1 MIFRIK
7 QAAAV
12 ALAVVFGIVVL
23 IMSCNVRQ
31 GVSDSIDLCIS
42 SVIPSLFLF
51 TVIANFMM
59 NIGLCEVL
67 SRPLHR
73 FSEFVFNLS
82 GEEFCIFLLSLVSGY
97 PVGAT
102 LLAKRLRLKKISKR
116 RAEEM
121 LRFCIS
127 AGPAFILISVGEFA
141 LGHRS
146 DGCRLLF
153 AHTLS
158 SILLCFFSGL
168 YNRFKKRDSTTERHW
183 EAPLAPRC
191 SVAEGFVTAAIDAS
205 KAMLNVCTF
214 VIVFGAVGRLITTG
228 STPISPFFV
237 NLLRGV
243 IEVTNGVQLFG
254 RGRLALIAFLLGFGG
269 LSVHFQVLGILSG
282 IKCRYFPLLLSRL
295 SHGGLSALI
304 IIIVEIVSPRYI
316 DTLAQ
321 GTVKVS
327 HNGNPLA
334 VFSLMLLAV
343 VLTVYSSHSL
353 SKPPKFDTSCQNK

>member
-12 ALAVVFGIVVL
+12 AFAVIFGSVVL
-23 IMSCNVRQ
+23 MMSHNVRQ
-31 GVSDSIDLCIS
+31 GVSDSIDLCVS
-42 SVIPSLFLF
+42 SVVPSLFLF
-51 TVIANFMM
+51 TVIANFMI
-59 NIGLCEVL
+59 NIGLCEAL
-67 SRPLHR
+67 SRPVHR

-102 LLAKRLRLKKISKR
+102 LLSKRLRLQKMSSR

-127 AGPAFILISVGEFA
+127 AGPAFLLISVGEMA

-146 DGCRLLF
+146 DGYRLLF

-158 SILLCFFSGL
+158 SVFLCFFYGL
-168 YNRFKKRDSTTERHW
+168 LNRFKKHDLTNITVPQPALSPKQT
-183 EAPLAPRC
+183 LA
-191 SVAEGFVTAAIDAS
+191 ENFVTAAIDAS

-214 VIVFGAVGRLITTG
+214 VIVFGAVGRLITTD
-228 STPISPFFV
+228 STPVSPFFT
-237 NLLRGV
+237 NLLRGI

-254 RGRLALIAFLLGFGG
+254 RGRLTLIAFLLGFGG
-269 LSVHFQVLGILSG
+269 ISIHFQVISILSPM
-282 IKCRYFPLLLSRL
+282 KCRYFPLLLSRL
-295 SHGGLSALI
+295 AHGGLSALI
-304 IIIVEIVSPRYI
+304 IAVMEVVSPRYI

-321 GTVKVS
+321 GTVKMS
-327 HNGNPLA
+327 QNGNPLA
-334 VFSLMLLAV
+334 VFSLILLGV
-343 VLTVYSSHSL
+343 VLTVYSSTAL
-353 SKPPKFDTSCQNK
+353 SKPPKFDISCQNK